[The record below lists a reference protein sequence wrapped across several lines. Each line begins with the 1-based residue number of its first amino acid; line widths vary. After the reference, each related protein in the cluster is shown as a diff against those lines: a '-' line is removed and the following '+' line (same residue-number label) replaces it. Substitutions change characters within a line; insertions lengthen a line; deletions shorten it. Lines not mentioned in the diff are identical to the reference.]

1 MPQIKMSF
9 VKDKSDEEIWSW
21 LKSNFDRKIR
31 GKIAIE
37 NIKLSSDIENGKLD
51 FTGKTVSGSIEV
63 NSGNIDVFVNIPL
76 LYRPFVPRI
85 KSAVS
90 KVIEEI

>member
-1 MPQIKMSF
+1 MPQVKMSF
-9 VKDKSDEEIWSW
+9 NSDKPDEEIWSW
-21 LKSNFDRKIR
+21 LKSSFDRKIR

-37 NIKLSSDIENGKLD
+37 NIKLSNEIKNGKLD

-63 NSGNIDVFVNIPL
+63 NMGNINFLVNIPL
-76 LYRPFVPRI
+76 LYRPFIPRI
-85 KSAVS
+85 KSAVR